1 VPCPSHDFHL
11 VSPQTRAV
19 MNFVVRYR
27 PDEQPSLRPHH
38 DSSTFTLN
46 VALNHK
52 GVDYEVN
59 VGSFLSWGPGGS
71 STPFILRSCLCYPL
85 ASGWAFLSFSVVS
98 CRVLAQPP
106 Y

>member
-1 VPCPSHDFHL
+1 MFL
-11 VSPQTRAV
+11 QTRAV

-52 GVDYEVN
+52 GVDYEVS
-59 VGSFLSWGPGGS
+59 GGPFLSWVLLGS
-71 STPFILRSCLCYPL
+71 STPFMQPRPSSLPSLWLGLLQFLSCLQSVPL
-85 ASGWAFLSFSVVS
+85 SH
-98 CRVLAQPP
+98 CIN
-106 Y
+106 